1 MEGLLVLYDPDA
13 EFLPLTGTDVVLG
26 VRLALDPALRGRV
39 AATGSGGAGQP
50 RDGRID
56 TC

>member
-1 MEGLLVLYDPDA
+1 VEGLLVLYDPDA

-39 AATGSGGAGQP
+39 AATGSGGAKGALGNLGM
-50 RDGRID
+50 DA
-56 TC
+56 